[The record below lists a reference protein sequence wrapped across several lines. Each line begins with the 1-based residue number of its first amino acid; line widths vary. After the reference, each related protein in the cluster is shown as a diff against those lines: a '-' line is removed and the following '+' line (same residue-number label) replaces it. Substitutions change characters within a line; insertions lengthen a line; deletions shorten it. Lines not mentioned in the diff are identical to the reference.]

1 MTTLTQKRTLFDA
14 VILEPIELVISQ
26 PHQALI
32 SSASVFLVA
41 AEAGILIDSPFNVLL
56 AVGAEW
62 AYLKGLSSGQQVQTR
77 WAPALNWSAV
87 LLVVLYGSLWG
98 LRKFGAIPALPP
110 LWGAILLTLIHIL
123 CIGAVTICSAM
134 VHSAM
139 LTEQKRE
146 RDRRQVELEAQ
157 EQRRQRE
164 EEERARRLQAERDA
178 MAIDLER
185 RRQEAALEM
194 ERERE
199 RLALWEQAQEVKAR
213 VKAAAPAASMPEAKT
228 AVLPE
233 TKGRTARCCRC
244 KKEVAWSTPSEAG
257 TIRRWGCEPCRAK
270 KEA

>member
-1 MTTLTQKRTLFDA
+1 MTLTQKRTIFDA
-14 VILEPIELVISQ
+14 VILEPVELIISQ

-98 LRKFGAIPALPP
+98 LRKFGAIPVAPP

-134 VHSAM
+134 VHAAM
-139 LTEQKRE
+139 LAEQKRE
-146 RDRRQVELEAQ
+146 HDRRQIEQEAQ
-157 EQRRQRE
+157 EQRRQQE
-164 EEERARRLQAERDA
+164 EEERARRLQAERDV
-178 MAIDLER
+178 IELER
-185 RRQEAALEM
+185 QRMQAQIQIEWQRRKAELTLREA
-194 ERERE
+194 
-199 RLALWEQAQEVKAR
+199 EQASRMQMQDAR
-213 VKAAAPAASMPEAKT
+213 KNMRRNA
-228 AVLPE
+228 LPE
-233 TKGRTARCCRC
+233 R
-244 KKEVAWSTPSEAG
+244 VNAG
-257 TIRRWGCEPCRAK
+257 DRVCPKCGASLDRPQWLAARRWGHCAACKEPA
-270 KEA
+270 E